1 MSQEKEN
8 LLFVFGYF
16 TSIIM
21 LGFYYLITVGILF
34 LIELVF
40 QTGLN
45 IWIIGLAMFL
55 AKILHSNCKMISR
68 RAIEKLKEEER

>member
-1 MSQEKEN
+1 MDNEKEVF
-8 LLFVFGYF
+8 LFVFGYF

-21 LGFYYLITVGILF
+21 LGFYYIVTVGILF

-45 IWIIGLAMFL
+45 IWIIGLAIFL
-55 AKILHSNCKMISR
+55 AKILHSNCKMVSK
-68 RAIEKLKEEER
+68 RAIEKMKKEER

>member
-8 LLFVFGYF
+8 FLFVFGYF

-21 LGFYYLITVGILF
+21 LGFYYLVTVGVLF

>member
-1 MSQEKEN
+1 MSQEKEVF
-8 LLFVFGYF
+8 LFVFGYF

-21 LGFYYLITVGILF
+21 LGFYYIVTVGVLF

-45 IWIIGLAMFL
+45 IWIIGLAILL
-55 AKILHSNCKMISR
+55 AKLLHSNCKMVSKLT
-68 RAIEKLKEEER
+68 IEKIKKEER

>member
-21 LGFYYLITVGILF
+21 LGFYYLVTVGVLF